1 MISPSKQR
9 LLAAL
14 EHIDGAEPEL
24 AVELPLRLESRAN
37 DHRANH
43 WAPRAKRSKS
53 HRMAAQ
59 LALAAHRA
67 DLRGCLAEHG
77 MVVRVVRVSPGQGLD
92 SHDNVGMACKALV
105 DGVADLLGVRDDD
118 KRVTFVPDQERGPW
132 GARIET
138 YCAMHMRRVR

>member
-14 EHIDGAEPEL
+14 EHLDGAQPEL
-24 AVELPLRLESRAN
+24 AVTLPLKLASRAN
-37 DHRANH
+37 DHTSNH
-43 WAPRAKRSKS
+43 WSKRARTSKA
-53 HRMAAQ
+53 HRMAAR
-59 LALAAHRA
+59 LALAAHRE

-77 MVVRVVRVSPGQGLD
+77 LVVRVVRVSPGQGLD
-92 SHDNVGMACKALV
+92 GHDNVGMSCKALI

-118 KRVTFVPDQERGPW
+118 KRVTFVPDQERGTW

-138 YCAMHMRRVR
+138 YCAMQMRRVS